1 MNIDTDGDGTK
12 DVNMMQKLIDHKKTL
27 GVVQSDYSSEFTFG
41 MGYDKKS
48 DKWDGGLFQIGRIR
62 FNDKKGILFNNDSSE
77 GLVERYENGKLIK
90 GDKVNS
96 PTSILGHEMVHFYN
110 YIFDNANWFQRRKQ
124 DSDKLGFKNQE
135 EYKTTILSNQINEAL
150 NESQRT
156 VYEGIYVPVKNVK
169 SHEIQK

>member
-1 MNIDTDGDGTK
+1 
-12 DVNMMQKLIDHKKTL
+12 
-27 GVVQSDYSSEFTFG
+27 
-41 MGYDKKS
+41 
-48 DKWDGGLFQIGRIR
+48 
-62 FNDKKGILFNNDSSE
+62 
-77 GLVERYENGKLIK
+77 
-90 GDKVNS
+90 
-96 PTSILGHEMVHFYN
+96 MVHAYN

-150 NESQRT
+150 NEPQRT